1 MLNQLA
7 VEGFFEN
14 KKTPVEAKVGDLT
27 PQSKAVNVTAKVVS
41 KTEVREIP
49 MGRDGSP
56 HKVSD
61 ALVGDETG
69 VVYLTLW
76 DDNIEKINEADTV
89 RVENGYVTLFKG
101 NIRLNIGKYG
111 KLELA
116 KEPLSVEVNTE
127 NNVSSKAYEQERRP
141 FRGRGGGRGGYGGG
155 DRGRGGYGGGRR
167 IRRKRQRRQPGS
179 SRWRRLQTEI
189 LSFSMLENK
198 SNSFLTFL
206 SFSFVARGSYI
217 SSRNLIMKSQK
228 VVLKL
233 KGGASNCF

>member
-1 MLNQLA
+1 LGFGEAKNLSVESLLFCFRTKNTWMLNQLA

-41 KTEVREIP
+41 KTEIREIP

-76 DDNIEKINEADTV
+76 DDNIDKVNEGDTL

-111 KLELA
+111 KLEPA
-116 KEPLSVEVNTE
+116 KEPLTVEVNTE

-141 FRGRGGGRGGYGGG
+141 FRGGGGRGGYGGG
-155 DRGRGGYGGGRR
+155 RGGGGYGGGGYGGGRDR
-167 IRRKRQRRQPGS
+167 NNRDRRG
-179 SRWRRLQTEI
+179 
-189 LSFSMLENK
+189 
-198 SNSFLTFL
+198 
-206 SFSFVARGSYI
+206 
-217 SSRNLIMKSQK
+217 
-228 VVLKL
+228 
-233 KGGASNCF
+233 GGAGGGGYRPRY

>member
-41 KTEVREIP
+41 KTEIREIP

-69 VVYLTLW
+69 VVYVTLW
-76 DDNIEKINEADTV
+76 DDNIEKVNENDTI

-111 KLELA
+111 KLEPA
-116 KEPLSVEVNTE
+116 KEPLTVEVNTE
-127 NNVSSKAYEQERRP
+127 NNVSSKTYEQERRP
-141 FRGRGGGRGGYGGG
+141 YR
-155 DRGRGGYGGGRR
+155 GGGRR
-167 IRRKRQRRQPGS
+167 IRRRRWRLRRQRQTRRWRRRLRRQQRQRS
-179 SRWRRLQTEI
+179 KRLWRRRLQTKI
-189 LSFSMLENK
+189 LKAS
-198 SNSFLTFL
+198 
-206 SFSFVARGSYI
+206 I
-217 SSRNLIMKSQK
+217 
-228 VVLKL
+228 LK
-233 KGGASNCF
+233 

>member
-14 KKTPVEAKVGDLT
+14 KKQPVEAKVGDLT

-41 KTEVREIP
+41 KTEIREIP

-69 VVYLTLW
+69 VVYVTLW
-76 DDNIEKINEADTV
+76 DDNIEKVNENDTI

-111 KLELA
+111 KLEQA
-116 KEPLSVEVNTE
+116 TQPLTAEVNTE
-127 NNVSSKAYEQERRP
+127 NNVSSKTYEQERRP
-141 FRGRGGGRGGYGGG
+141 YRGGGGRGGGRGYGGGGGGYGGR
-155 DRGRGGYGGGRR
+155 DRRGGGGGYGGGRDR
-167 IRRKRQRRQPGS
+167 DR
-179 SRWRRLQTEI
+179 
-189 LSFSMLENK
+189 
-198 SNSFLTFL
+198 
-206 SFSFVARGSYI
+206 RGS
-217 SSRNLIMKSQK
+217 
-228 VVLKL
+228 
-233 KGGASNCF
+233 GGSGGGYRPRY

>member
-1 MLNQLA
+1 MA

-41 KTEVREIP
+41 KTEIREIP
-49 MGRDGSP
+49 MGRDGSA

-76 DDNIEKINEADTV
+76 DDNIEKVNEGDTI

-111 KLELA
+111 KLEPA
-116 KEPLSVEVNTE
+116 KEPLTVEVNTE
-127 NNVSSKAYEQERRP
+127 NNVSSKTYEQERRP
-141 FRGRGGGRGGYGGG
+141 FRGGREA
-155 DRGRGGYGGGRR
+155 DED
-167 IRRKRQRRQPGS
+167 S
-179 SRWRRLQTEI
+179 AEAADTAA
-189 LSFSMLENK
+189 
-198 SNSFLTFL
+198 
-206 SFSFVARGSYI
+206 AR
-217 SSRNLIMKSQK
+217 
-228 VVLKL
+228 
-233 KGGASNCF
+233 

>member
-1 MLNQLA
+1 MA

-14 KKTPVEAKVGDLT
+14 KKEPVEAKVGDLT

-41 KTEVREIP
+41 KTEIREIP

-76 DDNIEKINEADTV
+76 DDNIEKVNEGDTV

-116 KEPLSVEVNTE
+116 AEPLEVEVNTE

-141 FRGRGGGRGGYGGG
+141 FRGGGRGGSRGFGGGRG
-155 DRGRGGYGGGRR
+155 GGYGGGRD
-167 IRRKRQRRQPGS
+167 RRGGSGGGYGGGRDRR
-179 SRWRRLQTEI
+179 
-189 LSFSMLENK
+189 
-198 SNSFLTFL
+198 
-206 SFSFVARGSYI
+206 
-217 SSRNLIMKSQK
+217 
-228 VVLKL
+228 
-233 KGGASNCF
+233 GGGGYRPRY